1 MHTKSTPIP
10 KGEET
15 KSGKRRGVGRGK
27 CPNLLM
33 TSGAGCLRLTP
44 AILATSEDQFQA
56 SPETQFSR
64 PPLPKI
70 TRAKWSRGMAQIVE
84 ACFVS
89 MKP

>member
-1 MHTKSTPIP
+1 MHTKSTPNP

-44 AILATSEDQFQA
+44 AILATSEDHCFRPAQKHNSQDLL
-56 SPETQFSR
+56 SP
-64 PPLPKI
+64 K
-70 TRAKWSRGMAQIVE
+70 
-84 ACFVS
+84 
-89 MKP
+89 